1 MQITG
6 CVITFNE
13 QARIAACLR
22 SLAVCDELLVV
33 DSRSTDRTRDIA
45 AGAGARVIER
55 DWPGYRSQ
63 KQFAIEAAAHDWV
76 LVLDADETLSP
87 ALAGEIETLRR
98 RGPGEFA
105 GFSMPR
111 RWIYF
116 GRELRFGDAGRDRHV
131 RLFDRRR
138 TRFGGHEVHERAVVR
153 GPVGRLSEP
162 IMHDSYRDLA
172 DQRTKLARYAR
183 LMGEALYA
191 EGRRASW
198 LQIVLNPAWRFLRA
212 YLLRLG
218 VLDGW
223 RGFRFALLDAD
234 YVRRKYLYLRAQGRT
249 AGFRAP

>member
-116 GRELRFGDAGRDRHV
+116 DVSCASATPGAIVTCGSSIAGAPV
-131 RLFDRRR
+131 SAA
-138 TRFGGHEVHERAVVR
+138 TRCTSVPWCAARSGACRNPSCTIPTAISRISAPSSR
-153 GPVGRLSEP
+153 GMPGS
-162 IMHDSYRDLA
+162 
-172 DQRTKLARYAR
+172 
-183 LMGEALYA
+183 
-191 EGRRASW
+191 
-198 LQIVLNPAWRFLRA
+198 
-212 YLLRLG
+212 
-218 VLDGW
+218 
-223 RGFRFALLDAD
+223 
-234 YVRRKYLYLRAQGRT
+234 
-249 AGFRAP
+249 